1 MELGFGGGGAGRR
14 EALRGFE
21 METGAEAC
29 CVGWGGVFMVC
40 GFFFNSSG
48 GGRGLDG
55 DGWMDNETDGRT
67 DGWMDR

>member
-1 MELGFGGGGAGRR
+1 
-14 EALRGFE
+14 
-21 METGAEAC
+21 
-29 CVGWGGVFMVC
+29 MVC
-40 GFFFNSSG
+40 GFFLNSSG